1 MADRHE
7 EDVVVVE
14 RRGSSVGPFLAG
26 LAIGA
31 GLALLF
37 APQSGAETRA
47 QLARGARRVKRAAS
61 HAAEDLA
68 DKAEDTWRVARE
80 KVEARLDAA
89 RDAVENRAR
98 QARGA
103 VDAGRGAARAA
114 REELERR
121 LADARSGPA
130 AADDAVDG

>member
-1 MADRHE
+1 MAERDD
-7 EDVVVVE
+7 DVVVVE
-14 RRGSSVGPFLAG
+14 RRGSSIGPFLAG

-47 QLARGARRVKRAAS
+47 QLARGARKVRRAAG

-68 DKAEDTWRVARE
+68 DRAEDTWRSARAR
-80 KVEARLDAA
+80 VEARLDTV
-89 RDAVENRAR
+89 RDGLAEKGR
-98 QARGA
+98 QAKGA
-103 VDAGRGAARAA
+103 FESGKGAARAA

-121 LADARSGPA
+121 LADARG
-130 AADDAVDG
+130 DDGERDQG